1 MGFTLTVAILIALG
15 ALLGAWLR
23 PSDTP
28 RPLAPGRSEAPPPAM
43 PAMPAEL
50 GAGHDPAEPIVV
62 PSASVIE
69 PAGERIP
76 CPACDGRVRVTDHRA
91 IQVDGQRLRAVDL
104 KCTAC
109 SLVVTRHFQL
119 ASARELN

>member
-23 PSDTP
+23 PTTAP
-28 RPLAPGRSEAPPPAM
+28 RPLAQSRAERLPPPL
-43 PAMPAEL
+43 PSMPAEL
-50 GAGHDPAEPIVV
+50 GAGHDPADPIVV

-91 IQVDGQRLRAVDL
+91 MQVDGQRLRAVDL

-109 SLVVTRHFQL
+109 GLVVTRHFQL